1 MASRSR
7 SASKAARFAL
17 PLAVAVV
24 TTVASAGVAAGVAQ
38 AAWSPLAALY
48 DGGVSL
54 DGAIVAESG
63 SFAAAA
69 QPEAEPAGEAPQR
82 ATGKKAL
89 LYSLILPGMG
99 ELSMGEKGRA
109 AGFLVGEGLI
119 WSNFIYWKVAG
130 HLRKDDYIEQAMLN
144 AGVGV
149 NQESD
154 DYWRLVGQFERSSG
168 SGPGTYEEDLRREAR
183 DLYPGDPAAQD
194 AFVAAKLPTGNR
206 AWDWSSP
213 DLQDSYTNTRERS
226 KRAFNT
232 AQYSFAAA
240 ILNRVVSVIDVQLLR
255 HKAAKE
261 ARSSRIQPDTRF
273 YADTD
278 ADGYGRLVLERRF

>member
-17 PLAVAVV
+17 PVAVAVV
-24 TTVASAGVAAGVAQ
+24 IAAAGVAAGVAQ

-48 DGGVSL
+48 DGGLPL
-54 DGAIVAESG
+54 DRVVVAESG

-69 QPEAEPAGEAPQR
+69 QPEAEPAGEAPKR
-82 ATGKKAL
+82 ATEKKAL

-99 ELSMGEKGRA
+99 ELSMGDKGRA

-119 WSNFIYWKVAG
+119 WSNFIYWRVAG

-213 DLQDSYTNTRERS
+213 ELQDSYSNTRENS
-226 KRAFNT
+226 KRAYNR

-240 ILNRVVSVIDVQLLR
+240 ILNRVLSVIDVQLLR